1 MLEGVK
7 NLVASVK
14 NLRPGRKP
22 EGGDEPVRQFT
33 EQELARADRII
44 PIMSKVNATVFRL
57 TNGRLGATFIGG
69 APVGVL
75 HHTGAKSGAAYETP
89 LIVLEDDPNVV
100 VVASKAGMPQ
110 HPAWYFNLTA
120 NPDCRMH
127 LKGQPIR
134 DVRAR
139 LASDGEREVLWP
151 RLDAIYGDFA
161 EYRARADLVDR
172 RIELFV
178 LEPR

>member
-1 MLEGVK
+1 
-7 NLVASVK
+7 
-14 NLRPGRKP
+14 
-22 EGGDEPVRQFT
+22 
-33 EQELARADRII
+33 
-44 PIMSKVNATVFRL
+44 MSKVNATIFRV
-57 TNGRLGATFIGG
+57 TNGRLGSTFIGG

-100 VVASKAGMPQ
+100 VVASKAGMPE
-110 HPAWYFNLTA
+110 HPAWYFNLKA

-127 LKGQPIR
+127 LKGRPVR

-139 LASDGEREVLWP
+139 TATEAEREVLWP
-151 RLDAIYGDFA
+151 KLDAIYGDFA
-161 EYRARADLVDR
+161 EYRQRADLVDR